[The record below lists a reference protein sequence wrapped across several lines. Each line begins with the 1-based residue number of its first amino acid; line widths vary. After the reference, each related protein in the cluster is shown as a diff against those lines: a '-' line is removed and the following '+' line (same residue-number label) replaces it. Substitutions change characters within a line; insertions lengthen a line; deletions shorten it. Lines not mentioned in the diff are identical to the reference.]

1 MPQQNVASSSP
12 SRPRFRTLP
21 GKLRCARY
29 RASCEPACAA
39 LISYLDQPGRYSF
52 PFFVQIHVG
61 CAPSFAYTYEH
72 ASINQCYVVYT
83 FEARARVSGMFK
95 GDLRH
100 SFELTVRSANLEVPR
115 PIETAAE
122 APITRCCCCG
132 TIGIVDMAIK
142 LDKHVIVAGD
152 QLCVTVAYRNHSL
165 INLWRIE
172 VFVRCKVWL
181 AVHSNSPRKRYTF
194 KKTFSVAKA
203 EQTITTQDSVV
214 HFNIPIPTDS
224 LPSHQS
230 DNVRITYDVKVRG
243 RHNKWFAGKPAA
255 YQPLRVFMAN
265 VAQQQPG
272 VQFYQ
277 QVPPEWQASVAPPL
291 ELPPPAYT
299 PAALPY
305 PVGSAAVAD
314 PAPSAPPY
322 EFKH

>member
-132 TIGIVDMAIK
+132 TIGIVDMTIK
-142 LDKHVIVAGD
+142 LDKHAVVAGD
-152 QLCVTVAYRNHSL
+152 HLRVTVAYNNRSPAL
-165 INLWRIE
+165 LRRIE
-172 VFVRCKVWL
+172 VFVRCKVW
-181 AVHSNSPRKRYTF
+181 
-194 KKTFSVAKA
+194 FSAQHQSVSRTRTIAQA
-203 EQTITTQDSVV
+203 EQSITLRSSSVQ
-214 HFNIPIPTDS
+214 FDLPLPADL

-230 DNVRITYDVKVRG
+230 DIVRITYDVKARG

-255 YQPLRVFMAN
+255 YQPLMVFGAN
-265 VAQQQPG
+265 IAQPQPG
-272 VQFYQ
+272 AQFYQ
-277 QVPPEWQASVAPPL
+277 QVPPEWQASVGSPMQLA
-291 ELPPPAYT
+291 PPAYN
-299 PAALPY
+299 PNA
-305 PVGSAAVAD
+305 VAVAD
-314 PAPSAPPY
+314 DGKDDSPVPSAPPY